1 MSKRKKKKQGVE
13 YTNPQSYLKFQ
24 LPKFRTYYRPNN
36 SILSPTNIET
46 IKQNVKSP
54 RRSITKFRG
63 KNLSANR
70 LEYNRQ
76 VQRIRNIENRM
87 RKQGYNVQSLIP
99 KELPKRVTGKTILDL
114 KQITPRVY
122 RQSATRTIEL
132 PGSTFINVK
141 HKDISSR
148 IRNRKPLPSKTQ
160 AQRYLE
166 REKASKPKVELSKE
180 VKNVIHKQ
188 NLNKLSK
195 GELLQEFAEL
205 SQKDQASL
213 IENIDKVSVN
223 DTIEEV
229 YINREFKL
237 EDDEEVELLPTGENV
252 EFPDIG
258 VELMKNMNGSTDH
271 FGDMT
276 DEQFDNYYKDLQ
288 NKEMQKPM
296 SEVDY
301 TLEWASSE
309 DTEFYFNKT
318 MELLNRLP
326 ESKSLKSGGKV
337 TTIPGIRE
345 GAKAV
350 LQNTKDD
357 LYAYTSVEDEKEQ
370 NKILEDYLGKR
381 INDIARSIEVIIYES
396 GNPTTIEV
404 TYDELLSVLSMG
416 DLSTAQTIVE
426 RYVF

>member
-132 PGSTFINVK
+132 PGSTFIKVK

-237 EDDEEVELLPTGENV
+237 EDDEEVEILPTGDNV

-276 DEQFDNYYKDLQ
+276 DEQFDYYYKDLQ
-288 NKEMQKPM
+288 KKESQKDM
-296 SEVDY
+296 SQVDY
-301 TLEWASSE
+301 TLEWATTE
-309 DTEFYFNKT
+309 DTEFYYNKT

-326 ESKSLKSGGKV
+326 ENRVLTTGGKLSI
-337 TTIPGIRE
+337 IPGIRE

-357 LYAYTSVEDEKEQ
+357 LYAYTGLEDEKEQ
-370 NKILEDYLGKR
+370 NKVFEEYLGKH
-381 INDIARSIEVIIYES
+381 INDIARCVEIIIYES
-396 GNPTTIEV
+396 KDQTRIQSSF
-404 TYDELLSVLSMG
+404 DELLSLLAMG
-416 DLSTAQTIVE
+416 DTNTAYGIAE
-426 RYVF
+426 RYEF